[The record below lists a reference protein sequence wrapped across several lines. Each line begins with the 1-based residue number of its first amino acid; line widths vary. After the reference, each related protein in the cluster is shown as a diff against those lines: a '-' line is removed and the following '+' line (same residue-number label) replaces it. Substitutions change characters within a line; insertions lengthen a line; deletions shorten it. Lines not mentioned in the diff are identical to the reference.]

1 MKKLIIA
8 CVGLGFAFQGFAQE
22 AAEKKIQAGI
32 IIGTGMNFQR
42 MGTKNMSKNG
52 VGGDFNIGAN
62 LNFGLNDNIAI
73 CTGLELDFSSTKF
86 KASALDDSNNPMTTY
101 YRYTDTKI
109 LNKGESDPS
118 NTLFQLDERKQS
130 ATYLTIPTMLLFRTK
145 YIGYFRYFGKF
156 GLRNSI
162 LVGGKITD
170 QGSIVQG
177 NVIGGPLVSAE
188 NTRMT
193 ASNNLFFYKGS
204 VGMAVG
210 ADWNFSGATC
220 LAAELGFYYGFTPL
234 FYNPK
239 EDNRHLFTAD
249 ANGQRFFANS
259 ANQSQLML
267 KVSVLF

>member
-1 MKKLIIA
+1 MIA
-8 CVGLGFAFQGFAQE
+8 CLGLGFAFQVFAQD

-42 MGTKNMSKNG
+42 MGTKNVSKNG

-62 LNFGLNDNIAI
+62 LNFSLNDNIAFN
-73 CTGLELDFSSTKF
+73 TGLELDFSSTKF
-86 KASALDDSNNPMTTY
+86 KASALDANNNPVSTY
-101 YRYTDTKI
+101 YWYSDTKI
-109 LNKGESDPS
+109 LNKSESDAS
-118 NTLFQLDERKQS
+118 NTLFQLDERKQG

-145 YIGYFRYFGKF
+145 HIGYFRYFGKF

-170 QGSIVQG
+170 QGSIIQG
-177 NVIGGPLVSAE
+177 NAIGGAIVEAE
-188 NTRMT
+188 NSSMT

-220 LAAELGFYYGFTPL
+220 LVAELGFYYGFTPL
-234 FYNPK
+234 FYSPK
-239 EDNRHLFTAD
+239 EENRHLFTAD
-249 ANGQRFFANS
+249 LIGGQRYFSNS

-267 KVSVLF
+267 KVAVLF

>member
-1 MKKLIIA
+1 MKKLLIV
-8 CVGLGFAFQGFAQE
+8 CVGLGFAIQGVAQD
-22 AAEKKIQAGI
+22 AAEKKVQAGI

-42 MGTKNMSKNG
+42 MGTKNMSTNG
-52 VGGDFNIGAN
+52 IGGDFNIGAN
-62 LNFGLNDNIAI
+62 LNFSLNDNIAFS
-73 CTGLELDFSSTKF
+73 TGLELDFSSTKF
-86 KASALDDSNNPMTTY
+86 KATALNSNNNPVNTY
-101 YRYTDTKI
+101 YRYSDTKI
-109 LNKGESDPS
+109 LNKDESDPS
-118 NTLFQLDERKQS
+118 NTLFQLDERKQG

-177 NVIGGPLVSAE
+177 NTLGGTLVEAE
-188 NTRMT
+188 NTSMT

-204 VGMAVG
+204 VGMALG

-220 LAAELGFYYGFTPL
+220 LVAELGFYYGITPL
-234 FYNPK
+234 FFSPK
-239 EDNRHLFTAD
+239 EENRHLFTE
-249 ANGQRFFANS
+249 NLNYFSNN

-267 KVSVLF
+267 KVAVLF